1 MKPLIS
7 FFVILL
13 LSQSLFFGSL
23 VKLDL
28 PEVYTYK
35 WDVTLIHKTLVLDPF
50 LMPGKEGTDQNI
62 QNKNEWI
69 SFHFNKTF
77 ILSNTFSLPVTIDNL
92 CKQESINNFNTVP
105 VFIMNGTL
113 RI

>member
-13 LSQSLFFGSL
+13 LSQSIFLGSL

-28 PEVYTYK
+28 PEAFACN

-50 LMPGKEGTDQNI
+50 LMPGKEGTNQNI

-69 SFHFNKTF
+69 PFHFNKTF
-77 ILSNTFSLPVTIDNL
+77 ILNNTFSLPATFDNH
-92 CKQESINNFNTVP
+92 CKQELIKNFNTIP